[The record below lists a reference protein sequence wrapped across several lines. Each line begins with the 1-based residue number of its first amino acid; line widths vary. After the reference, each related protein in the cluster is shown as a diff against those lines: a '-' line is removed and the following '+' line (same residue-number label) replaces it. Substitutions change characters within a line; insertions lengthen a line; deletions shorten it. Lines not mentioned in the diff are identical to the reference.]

1 MRIEILGTRGH
12 IEPSAPGHMLHSG
25 VLVNDV
31 LFDLGERSYL
41 ERGPKAVFLTHLHAD
56 HAFFTEEESGPLPA
70 PTYAPQRWDEHPEV
84 QMIRSSREVSGL
96 TVTAVPTVHSVSYRS
111 NAYLIDDGCIR
122 IMYTGDLV
130 SIQRRYRDRLPEMDL
145 VITDGSFI
153 REGGLVRR
161 DERGR
166 PHGHTGIP
174 DLVRF
179 FSPFAPRIVFTHFGS
194 WFFRD
199 ADDSVRT
206 IEALSGASSV
216 EAAHDGMEIE
226 L

>member
-12 IEPSAPGHMLHSG
+12 IEPWAPGHMLHSG
-25 VLVNDV
+25 VLVNDI
-31 LFDLGERSYL
+31 LFDLGERIYL
-41 ERGPKAVFLTHLHAD
+41 DREPNAIFLTHLHAD
-56 HAFFTEEESGPLPA
+56 HAFFTEDEFGPLPA

-84 QMIRSSREVSGL
+84 QMIRSSREADGL

-111 NAYLIDDGCIR
+111 NAYLIDDGCSR

-174 DLVRF
+174 NLVRF
-179 FSPFAPRIVFTHFGS
+179 FSTFTPRIVFTHFGS

-199 ADDSVRT
+199 VDDSVRT
-206 IEALSGASSV
+206 IEALSGTSSV
-216 EAAHDGMEIE
+216 EAAHDGMVIE

>member
-1 MRIEILGTRGH
+1 
-12 IEPSAPGHMLHSG
+12 MLHSG

-111 NAYLIDDGCIR
+111 NAYLIDDGCSR

>member
-1 MRIEILGTRGH
+1 
-12 IEPSAPGHMLHSG
+12 MLHSG

-41 ERGPKAVFLTHLHAD
+41 EHGPKAVFLTHLHAD

-111 NAYLIDDGCIR
+111 NAYLIDDGCSR

-179 FSPFAPRIVFTHFGS
+179 FSPFTPRIVFTHFGS

-199 ADDSVRT
+199 VDDSVRT

-216 EAAHDGMEIE
+216 EAAHDGMVIE

>member
-1 MRIEILGTRGH
+1 
-12 IEPSAPGHMLHSG
+12 MLHSG

-41 ERGPKAVFLTHLHAD
+41 ERGPKVVFLTHLHAD

-111 NAYLIDDGCIR
+111 NAYLIDDGCSR

-199 ADDSVRT
+199 VDDSVRT